1 MNARNTEMSRS
12 DHPDWTQADW
22 DHYADINNPNNEN
35 FQEGWSQEDFDM
47 WANINNPNN
56 EAYRG

>member
-1 MNARNTEMSRS
+1 MSRC

-35 FQEGWSQEDFDM
+35 FQEGWSQEDFDS
-47 WANINNPNN
+47 WADMNNPNN
-56 EAYRG
+56 EAYRGR